1 LSPAQE
7 KEVEDFSI
15 SLKMIEEYDIV
26 NSITFFKIEEQEDNI
41 ILPEV
46 EDSSLDIG
54 YEDDKEPEDK

>member
-15 SLKMIEEYDIV
+15 SLKMIEEYDIE

-46 EDSSLDIG
+46 EDSSSDIE

>member
-41 ILPEV
+41 ILSEV